1 MKDIK
6 KVANK
11 TIPKESISVE
21 TSKKTHKTYV
31 TWAHVVGEEK

>member
-21 TSKKTHKTYV
+21 TSKKTHKTYI
-31 TWAHVVGEEK
+31 TWTHVVEEK